1 MEIEIMSAQPDG
13 TFPVRLHNLSRLS
26 RARQN
31 ALLDLV
37 RGRLI
42 RLAKGNT
49 LESLGN
55 FNVSRQNEFVLYAS
69 SEEERNQLVDVI
81 GNFKQEEGI
90 EE

>member
-1 MEIEIMSAQPDG
+1 MSTQPDG
-13 TFPVRLHNLSRLS
+13 TFPVRLHHLS
-26 RARQN
+26 RAKQN

-81 GNFKQEEGI
+81 GNFNQQDGI